1 MSKALFKIFSDGSS
15 FNNGYKNPDLPQFA
29 ACGIIIT
36 LNEKIIYR
44 GKKGFDDQTISYAEL
59 KGAILGLDKLA
70 EIISTQGDKINK
82 PYRVELYSDSQFVV
96 KGKEEWMHNW
106 LESVEDW
113 RTGIWIN
120 SQGKEVGQLDLWK
133 ELKGNYLDSDDFD
146 ITFIHIKG
154 HSKGESF
161 EQKMN
166 NECDKIAGEKIKEMK
181 KKMGLK

>member
-59 KGAILGLDKLA
+59 KGA
-70 EIISTQGDKINK
+70 
-82 PYRVELYSDSQFVV
+82 
-96 KGKEEWMHNW
+96 NW